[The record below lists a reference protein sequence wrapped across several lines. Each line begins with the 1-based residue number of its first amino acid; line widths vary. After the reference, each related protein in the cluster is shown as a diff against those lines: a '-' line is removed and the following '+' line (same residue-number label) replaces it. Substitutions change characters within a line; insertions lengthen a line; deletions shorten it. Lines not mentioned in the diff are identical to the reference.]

1 MFVASRHN
9 CYYETEMKKK
19 QNSSAIINKRA
30 RYDYELGDTV
40 VAGIAL
46 SGAETKSIRQGHVI
60 LRGSFVMVK
69 DGELWLNNM
78 QVNPLKTN
86 IKELPESERT
96 RPRKLLVTKKQFI
109 ELEDSKKQG
118 KSIIPIKLLTKSRY
132 IKIEIGIGRG
142 KKKYDKREA
151 IKKRDMERS
160 HKEVGL

>member
-1 MFVASRHN
+1 
-9 CYYETEMKKK
+9 MKKK
-19 QNSSAIINKRA
+19 QTNSAVINKRA
-30 RYDYELGDTV
+30 RYDYDVGETV

-69 DGELWLNNM
+69 NGELWLNNM

-86 IKELPESERT
+86 ITEMPENERT
-96 RPRKLLVTKKQFI
+96 RSRKLLVTKKQLL
-109 ELEDSKKQG
+109 ELEEAKKQG

-132 IKIEIGIGRG
+132 IKIEIGVGKG

-160 HKEVGL
+160 NREVGL